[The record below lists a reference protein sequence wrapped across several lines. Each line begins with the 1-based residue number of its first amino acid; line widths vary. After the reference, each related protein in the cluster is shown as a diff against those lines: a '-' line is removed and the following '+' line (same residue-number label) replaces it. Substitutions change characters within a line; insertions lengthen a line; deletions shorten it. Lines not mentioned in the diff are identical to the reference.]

1 MKGTFQFGVWVFFLT
16 VIPWPSTFAQVR
28 GICGITAEEQHMLY
42 QQIDQFKQ
50 PTVEPRETYYIPI
63 VFHPV
68 ARTNGTGAYTR
79 YDRMLNAICML
90 NEDFSA
96 QGMVFYLPGVTE
108 SIRFDV
114 KNNLA
119 FDNPRQNYGASVMKL
134 KADETKYGVNIFI
147 VNRISYDPAQQTLG
161 YFSPSY
167 DYVVMLKKEISSP
180 SSTFAHELG
189 HFFGLLHTFYGW
201 EETQYNPNLPTPT
214 EVTLQTANITVPV
227 EYVSRDK
234 MRNNQRICEIAADK
248 LCDTEANYKLGFG
261 YFKCEWKGIAKDPD
275 NVPLRPQERNYMS
288 YFLHCDDYFF
298 TAEQGQ
304 VMRNNYLSPS
314 RNYLRKRKPSV
325 VDAPDGDVTPIYPPD
340 KEELEVYGPL
350 TIDWEDIP
358 HATHYLI
365 EVSRRRSFSTVIAR
379 EIVDQSEFSLE
390 FSPNKYYYWRV
401 KPINETHLCEP
412 FSSTFRF
419 KTGTVYVRTNDI
431 EDIDRWWIHAY
442 PEARITIH
450 SMKPWHGQLVI
461 FDANGQTVHRQ
472 SVQIPSGQ
480 STIAIPHK
488 LPPGVYYVKIE
499 DARRF
504 EVKRWLVLP

>member
-1 MKGTFQFGVWVFFLT
+1 MLLLV
-16 VIPWPSTFAQVR
+16 VIHGHSAFAQVR

-42 QQIDQFKQ
+42 EQIDRFKQ
-50 PTVEPRETYYIPI
+50 PTVEMRETYYIPI

-68 ARTNGTGAYTR
+68 ARTNGTGAYLR
-79 YDRMLNAICML
+79 YDHMLDAICKL
-90 NEDFSA
+90 NEDFSE
-96 QGMVFYLPGVTE
+96 QGMVFYLPGVSE

-119 FDNPRQNYGASVMKL
+119 FDNPRQSYGASVMKL
-134 KADETKYGVNIFI
+134 KADKTRYGVNIFI
-147 VNRISYDPAQQTLG
+147 VNRISYNPGQQTLG
-161 YFSPSY
+161 YYSPTY

-201 EETQYNPNLPTPT
+201 EETQYNPSLPTPT

-227 EYVSRDK
+227 EYVKRDK
-234 MRNNQRICEIAADK
+234 MRNNQRVCEIAADK

-261 YFKCEWKGIAKDPD
+261 YLKCEWMGIAKDPD

-304 VMRNNYLSPS
+304 VMRNNYLSPE
-314 RNYLRKRKPSV
+314 RNYLRKRTPTV
-325 VDAPDGDVTPIYPPD
+325 VDAPDGEITPIYPLD
-340 KEELEVYGPL
+340 QEELEVYGLL
-350 TIDWEDIP
+350 TLDWEDIP
-358 HATHYLI
+358 NATHYLI
-365 EVSRRRSFSTVIAR
+365 EVSRRRSFSNVVAR
-379 EIVDQSEFSLE
+379 EIVDKSEFALE

-412 FSSTFRF
+412 FSAKFVF
-419 KTGTVYVRTNDI
+419 KTGTIPVRTSDI
-431 EDIDRWWIHAY
+431 EDIDRWWITAF
-442 PEARITIH
+442 PEPKIT
-450 SMKPWHGQLVI
+450 MYTTKAWRGQLVI
-461 FDANGQTVHRQ
+461 FDANGSTVHSQ

-480 STIAIPHK
+480 SSIA
-488 LPPGVYYVKIE
+488 LPSGLHPGVYYVQFE
-499 DARRF
+499 DDRRF
-504 EVKRWLVLP
+504 EIKRWLVLP